1 MSARKHHSKGNS
13 MRIAKV
19 ASYALVTAAMIV
31 IPVLGTTGASSAS
44 ANGVTV
50 SDTPWGP
57 GAVSTSPTDT
67 PWGPGAVSA

>member
-1 MSARKHHSKGNS
+1 

-31 IPVLGTTGASSAS
+31 IPVLGATGTATAS
-44 ANGVTV
+44 AHGVTV

-57 GAVSTSPTDT
+57 GAVSNTPTDT
-67 PWGPGAVSA
+67 PWGPGSVSA